1 MIHTKKIVLVPQEE
15 QANVFET
22 EITGGGGETANSIR
36 RYAAERQRKMLNVVL
51 RIATFGGY
59 DEKGRIKAADGS
71 FIDESDIV
79 PLLSYA
85 LSPGR
90 HVKGLDHFVDLLARA
105 GVDPSDILNVNVRE
119 LLIKRLSNSSY
130 SLPRSPTPPTEP
142 HETEELSSLSPEEPI
157 LPPPP
162 PLKLMVPQRG
172 QKRQHEDS
180 TDPEPPLKRAWVTS
194 NFEDEYG

>member
-1 MIHTKKIVLVPQEE
+1 MIHTKKIVFVPQEE
-15 QANVFET
+15 QVNET

-59 DEKGRIKAADGS
+59 DEKGRIKSADGS

-90 HVKGLDHFVDLLARA
+90 QVKGLDHFVNLLARA

-130 SLPRSPTPPTEP
+130 SHPRSTTPPSEP
-142 HETEELSSLSPEEPI
+142 HETEELTPEPAE

-180 TDPEPPLKRAWVTS
+180 TDQEPPLKRAWVTS